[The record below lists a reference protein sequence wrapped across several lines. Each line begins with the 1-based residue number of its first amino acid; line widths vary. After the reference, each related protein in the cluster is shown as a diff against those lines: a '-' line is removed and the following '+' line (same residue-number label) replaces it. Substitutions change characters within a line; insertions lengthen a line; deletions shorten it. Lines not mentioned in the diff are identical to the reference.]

1 LLQHADNIG
10 QRKDHLDVGIL
21 FGGDPAELLH
31 GSLRLDLVLFLQAT
45 LSFFLAEKST
55 VGPLWPT
62 V

>member
-1 LLQHADNIG
+1 MAG
-10 QRKDHLDVGIL
+10 FS
-21 FGGDPAELLH
+21 FGDDPAELPH
-31 GSLRLDLVLFLQAT
+31 GPLLLDLVLFLQAT